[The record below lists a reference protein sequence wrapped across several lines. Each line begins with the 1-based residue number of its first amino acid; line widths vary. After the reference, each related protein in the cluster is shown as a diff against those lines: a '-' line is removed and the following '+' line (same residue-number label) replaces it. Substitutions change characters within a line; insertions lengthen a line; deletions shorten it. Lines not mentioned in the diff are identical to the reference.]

1 MKRLKAVWELMRLEH
16 GVMLFVAVFVGAVVG
31 YGGLPG
37 DLVKLFLAFLTA
49 LFLEAATF
57 SLNDYFDI
65 EIDRR
70 NNRVDRPLVRGDVQ
84 PRTAV
89 VVFVL
94 LFPLGIVSAFFVNLQ
109 CFVIAL
115 MTGLFAVA
123 YDAWLKRVKQVGN
136 LYIAYTMA
144 VPFVFGAVAVSYSVP
159 FVVWVLAFIAFLVGF
174 GREIMKDVM
183 DMKGDSESGVK
194 SIPMYVGERNAY
206 RLSGVFY
213 LVAVVLSFL
222 PFFFLRDSA
231 YYGDWVYLC
240 LIVLTDVVFI
250 VIAFNLFVRDNPPVR
265 RYRMFTLVAMV
276 FGLLAFLGGAFL
288 QG

>member
-1 MKRLKAVWELMRLEH
+1 MRLEH

>member
-1 MKRLKAVWELMRLEH
+1 MMRLEH

-31 YGGLPG
+31 YGGLPS

-123 YDAWLKRVKQVGN
+123 YDVWLKRVKQVGN

-144 VPFVFGAVAVSYSVP
+144 VPFVFGAVAVSP
-159 FVVWVLAFIAFLVGF
+159 NIPLIILILASIAFLAGW

-183 DMKGDSESGVK
+183 DVLGDQEQGVK
-194 SIPMYVGERNAY
+194 SLPMYIGKRNAY
-206 RLSGVFY
+206 RIVAFFY
-213 LVAVVLSFL
+213 LAATTLSFF
-222 PFFFLRDSA
+222 PYFLLNGTVYHRNI
-231 YYGDWVYLC
+231 VYLTLILLTDILFFVIAYD
-240 LIVLTDVVFI
+240 LIVKS
-250 VIAFNLFVRDNPPVR
+250 NPPVK
-265 RYRMFTLVAMV
+265 RYRKLTLVAMV
-276 FGLLAFLGGAFL
+276 FGLLAFLGGAFF